1 MGLTFPPIKAD
12 RCVLWITLH
21 ADEDARERF
30 AALEAVLKTA
40 TPAPARHDR
49 QRGACDRDA
58 AALPRLDAV
67 RAALGPGDRLHLI
80 SAQGDRLNVEVIA
93 APTSRFRQISL
104 PMTGRAAWRSCVA
117 RRSIV
122 VL

>member
-30 AALEAVLKTA
+30 AALEAVLKTCRLHPLDMTA
-40 TPAPARHDR
+40 SAELVIV
-49 QRGACDRDA
+49 DA
-58 AALPRLDAV
+58 AALRAQLDAV

-93 APTSRFRQISL
+93 APDEPLSPDFPAHDGPR
-104 PMTGRAAWRSCVA
+104 PPWRSPA
-117 RRSIV
+117 
-122 VL
+122 